1 VVAEERVTDK
11 NNVMPKILDKR
22 VKTLKNRG
30 MPEQKAWATATS
42 SLQKE
47 GKLKQTTTW
56 KRKKK
61 ERKKTERKK

>member
-1 VVAEERVTDK
+1 
-11 NNVMPKILDKR
+11 MPKILDKR